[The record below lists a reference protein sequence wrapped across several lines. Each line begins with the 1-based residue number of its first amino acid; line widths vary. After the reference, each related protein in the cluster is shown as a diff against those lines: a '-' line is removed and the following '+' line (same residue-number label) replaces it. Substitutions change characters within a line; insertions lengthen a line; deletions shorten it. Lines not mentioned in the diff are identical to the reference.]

1 MIGVSADRREDQ
13 VGKIKYL
20 TLKLHRKSGVPL
32 VVVKSGV
39 PLVVVILASERSGG
53 DKTVGTR

>member
-20 TLKLHRKSGVPL
+20 TLKLHQSGVPL